1 MAAKKLYCTRCGNL
15 LVATAESSG
24 PSGPQAPVSVV
35 YTFECQPC
43 RLRFRVSQE
52 EIPSGAKAQDRRTA
66 PRVPVHVPVEL
77 ECGTLVGE
85 GTVTD
90 ISRGGCAVESQ
101 QPLTIGQLLRLKF
114 PPPTGSV
121 DDCATQKIAT
131 VQNIRGRKAGMK
143 FLVFTPEE
151 QSRLT
156 RTVTKSV
163 QFFPPPDK
171 GP

>member
-1 MAAKKLYCTRCGNL
+1 MASKKLYCTRCGNL
-15 LVATAESSG
+15 LVATSESASPPG
-24 PSGPQAPVSVV
+24 PRTPVSFV

-43 RLRFRVSQE
+43 RLRFHVSQE
-52 EIPSGAKAQDRRTA
+52 AIISGAKVQDRRAA
-66 PRVPVHVPVEL
+66 PRVPVQVSVEL
-77 ECGTLVGE
+77 ERGTLVGE

-90 ISRGGCAVESQ
+90 ISKGGCAVESQ

-131 VQNIRGRKAGMK
+131 VQNIRGRKARMK
-143 FLVFTPEE
+143 FLAFAPEE
-151 QSRLT
+151 QTRLI

-163 QFFPPPDK
+163 QFFPPPDRSL
-171 GP
+171 